1 MTQVPTKN
9 QRKGE
14 EKLEEQG
21 EEEEE
26 VNLEK

>member
-1 MTQVPTKN
+1 MNQVPTKN